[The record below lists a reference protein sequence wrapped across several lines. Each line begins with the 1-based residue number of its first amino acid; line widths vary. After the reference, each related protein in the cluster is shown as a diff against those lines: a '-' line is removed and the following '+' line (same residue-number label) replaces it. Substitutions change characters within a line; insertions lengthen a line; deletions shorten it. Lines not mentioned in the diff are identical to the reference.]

1 MLTGFSALPGRANGL
16 RLSGGGAVFRT
27 VRKADCAR
35 WSRWLAQRTGQA
47 PLFQRRDFLKYLLC
61 PSPFPV
67 SKEFLAVEC
76 GPLDYE
82 SEGARR

>member
-1 MLTGFSALPGRANGL
+1 MGRSSPGRANGL
-16 RLSGGGAVFRT
+16 RLSGAGTVFRT
-27 VRKADCAR
+27 VRKADSAR
-35 WSRWLAQRTGQA
+35 WSRWLARRTDG
-47 PLFQRRDFLKYLLC
+47 PLLLLQRRDSLKHLLC

>member
-1 MLTGFSALPGRANGL
+1 MGRSSPGRANGL
-16 RLSGGGAVFRT
+16 RLSDAGMVFRT
-27 VRKADCAR
+27 VRKADSAR
-35 WSRWLAQRTGQA
+35 WSRWLARRTGQA
-47 PLFQRRDFLKYLLC
+47 PLLLLQRRDFLKHLLC